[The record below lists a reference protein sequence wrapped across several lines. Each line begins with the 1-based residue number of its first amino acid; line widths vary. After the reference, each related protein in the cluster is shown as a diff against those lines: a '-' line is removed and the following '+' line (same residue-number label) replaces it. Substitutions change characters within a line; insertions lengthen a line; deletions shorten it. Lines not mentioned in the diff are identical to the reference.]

1 MRKQMKQLLDDPFIS
16 NNFEYKDIVNSL
28 INYYDS
34 LSSNL
39 SYKTKKWLI
48 YHYILEL
55 NDEIEFIN

>member
-1 MRKQMKQLLDDPFIS
+1 MKQLLDDPFIS

-34 LSSNL
+34 LSSKL

>member
-34 LSSNL
+34 LSSKL